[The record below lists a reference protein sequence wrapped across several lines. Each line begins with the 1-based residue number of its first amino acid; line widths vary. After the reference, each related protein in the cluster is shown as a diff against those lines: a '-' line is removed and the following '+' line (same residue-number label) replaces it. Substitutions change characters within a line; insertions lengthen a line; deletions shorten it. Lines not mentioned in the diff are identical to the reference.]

1 MTELRIATSRGVT
14 LAATLMLPDGVPPLS
29 ADTLAHG
36 GDMGEAKASTRSE
49 AVVVLAHDFLTDRH
63 GLNGH
68 LDAFAARY
76 RALGYATMQF
86 DFSGLGESDDEPVTV
101 ANEAADL
108 HTVLGWLHA
117 HGYRRIGVQA
127 NGFGATALLSARPEL
142 ATAAVMSGPVVGP
155 QSILWE
161 NVFSP
166 EQLDELATH
175 GATRISDDN
184 PNDRQW
190 VIVTKETLADVS
202 LQDPSN
208 IMADLPWPVLMMSGA
223 LIEEFPDCAAGITE
237 GFALLP
243 DGSQLRQIDAVS
255 PEQVQDEVFAHA
267 REWFAQRL
275 R

>member
-1 MTELRIATSRGVT
+1 MTELRITTSRGVT
-14 LAATLMLPDGVPPLS
+14 LAATLMLPDGVPPLFVD
-29 ADTLAHG
+29 ALGHG
-36 GDMGEAKASTRSE
+36 DGMSETGVAERSE

-76 RALGYATMQF
+76 RAVGYATMQF

-108 HTVLGWLHA
+108 HAVLGWLYA

-127 NGFGATALLSARPEL
+127 NGFGATALLHARPEV
-142 ATAAVMSGPVVGP
+142 ATAVVTSGAVVGP

-166 EQLDELATH
+166 EQLDELAAH

-190 VIVTKETLADVS
+190 VVLTKQTLADVS
-202 LQDPSN
+202 LQEPAQL
-208 IMADLPWPVLMMSGA
+208 MADQPWPVLMMTGA
-223 LIEEFPDCAAGITE
+223 LIEEFPDCAAGTVE
-237 GFALLP
+237 GFPLLP
-243 DGSQLRQIDAVS
+243 DGSQLRQIDAVE
-255 PEQVQDEVFAHA
+255 PEQVQEEVFAHA
-267 REWFAQRL
+267 SEWFAQRL

>member
-1 MTELRIATSRGVT
+1 MTELRIATSRGIT
-14 LAATLMLPDGVPPLS
+14 LAATLMLPDGVPPLFVD
-29 ADTLAHG
+29 ALGHG
-36 GDMGEAKASTRSE
+36 DGMSGTGGAERSE
-49 AVVVLAHDFLTDRH
+49 AVVVFAHDFLTDRH
-63 GLNGH
+63 GLDGH

-76 RALGYATMQF
+76 RAVGYATMQF

-108 HTVLGWLHA
+108 HAVLGWLHTY
-117 HGYRRIGVQA
+117 GYRRIGVQA
-127 NGFGATALLSARPEL
+127 NGFGATALLRARPEV

-166 EQLDELATH
+166 EQLDELAAH

-184 PNDRQW
+184 LNTRQW

-202 LQDPSN
+202 LQDPSD

-223 LIEEFPDCAAGITE
+223 LIEEFPDCAAGIAE

-243 DGSQLRQIDAVS
+243 DGSQLRQINAVEA
-255 PEQVQDEVFAHA
+255 EQVQEEVFEHA